1 LRMDAIDRRIVTTLQ
16 QDAELTNAELSDRVN
31 LSPSSCLRRVRRLK
45 QEGVIEKIVALV
57 DPERIGR
64 GLTAIVEVTVERHGL
79 AAQQQFLDRAAAEP
93 AVSQV
98 YSVTGE
104 TDVLLVIHLIDMKE
118 YQEICNKLFNHD
130 PNLVKF
136 RTLFAME
143 RTKYETAI
151 PVEET

>member
-1 LRMDAIDRRIVTTLQ
+1 MDAIDRRILTTLQ
-16 QDAELTNAELSDRVN
+16 QNSELTNAELAARVN

-45 QEGVIEKIVALV
+45 QEGVIEKSVALV
-57 DPERIGR
+57 DPERVGR
-64 GLTAIVEVTVERHGL
+64 GLTAIVEVTLERHGL
-79 AAQQQFLDRAAAEP
+79 ATQQQFLDRAAAEP

-143 RTKYETAI
+143 RIKYETAI
-151 PVEET
+151 PLEET